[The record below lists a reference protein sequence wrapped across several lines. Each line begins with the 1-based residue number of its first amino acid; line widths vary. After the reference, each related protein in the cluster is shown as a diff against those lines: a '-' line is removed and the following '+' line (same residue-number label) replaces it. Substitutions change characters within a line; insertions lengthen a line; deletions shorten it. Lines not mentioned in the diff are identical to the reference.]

1 MDVWERCAWREK
13 GGLGGGVGMRGV
25 RRRREGDGLRWVNTV
40 SGVVLVKTRS
50 RE

>member
-1 MDVWERCAWREK
+1 MEGEGRAWWGCGDEGSEEEK
-13 GGLGGGVGMRGV
+13 R
-25 RRRREGDGLRWVNTV
+25 GDGLRWVNTV